1 MTEAYDIGLDIEKTA
16 FGSVSDQAYG
26 RIPEHY
32 CPSEDDGSCGE
43 FADAVGMTVGGRDVH
58 ADVCGKYQMGVPC
71 ISHTPGAAR

>member
-43 FADAVGMTVGGRDVH
+43 FADAVRTTVGGNDVL
-58 ADVCGKYQMGVPC
+58 ADVCGKCQMGVPRM
-71 ISHTPGAAR
+71 SHTPGAAR